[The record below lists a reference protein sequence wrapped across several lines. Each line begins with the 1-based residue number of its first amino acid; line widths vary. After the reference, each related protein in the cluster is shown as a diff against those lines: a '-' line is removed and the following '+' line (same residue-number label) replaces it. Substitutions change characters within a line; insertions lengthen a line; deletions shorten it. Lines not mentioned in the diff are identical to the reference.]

1 MATKEQKNSKIAEIK
16 EAFDKAQV
24 ALLSDP
30 TALTV
35 FEITK
40 LRRELQK
47 EGADLKVVK
56 NTLAIKAIEG
66 TQYECLKDMFKG
78 PVAVAFGF
86 NDQVSPAKIL
96 TKFAKEFEKAEVKG
110 GALDGKALSKQ
121 DRTAQEPG
129 IQASHYRYHRR
140 FRSVLADRH
149 ARHVAAQRKDP
160 LSRQR
165 LYHCGHRVRRLA
177 FDL

>member
-16 EAFDKAQV
+16 EAFNKAQV
-24 ALLSDP
+24 ALISDP
-30 TALTV
+30 TSLTV

-96 TKFAKEFEKAEVKG
+96 TKFSKEFEKAEVKG
-110 GALDGKALSKQ
+110 GALDGKTLSKAEVIALSKLPSKEELYAKMMACLNSPATGIAGCINGVTSGLARALDQ
-121 DRTAQEPG
+121 VRQQKTA
-129 IQASHYRYHRR
+129 
-140 FRSVLADRH
+140 
-149 ARHVAAQRKDP
+149 
-160 LSRQR
+160 
-165 LYHCGHRVRRLA
+165 
-177 FDL
+177 

>member
-16 EAFDKAQV
+16 DAFERAQV

-30 TALTV
+30 TSLTV

-56 NTLAIKAIEG
+56 NTLAIKAVEG

-96 TKFAKEFEKAEVKG
+96 TKFAKELDKAEVKG
-110 GALDGKALSKQ
+110 GALDGKTLSKDEVIALSKLPSREELYAKMMACLNSPATGIAGCINGVASGLARAIDQ
-121 DRTAQEPG
+121 VRQQKTA
-129 IQASHYRYHRR
+129 
-140 FRSVLADRH
+140 
-149 ARHVAAQRKDP
+149 
-160 LSRQR
+160 
-165 LYHCGHRVRRLA
+165 
-177 FDL
+177 